1 MQAIAA
7 APGAVDDDLHLLDA
21 FAAQMQRIDERRR
34 DDDGRSVLIVVHHR
48 NVQLV
53 DEPPFDLEALGR
65 LDVLEVDPAEGGGD
79 PPDGGHELLRI
90 GGVDL
95 DVEGV
100 DAREVLEE
108 HAFAL
113 HDRFGGQRADV
124 AQPQHGGAVS
134 DDRHQIAFDRI
145 VVDLV
150 RIVGDRQ
157 TGCRHAG

>member
-1 MQAIAA
+1 MSSSSTSRRSISKHS
-7 APGAVDDDLHLLDA
+7 GAL
-21 FAAQMQRIDERRR
+21 MSSR
-34 DDDGRSVLIVVHHR
+34 LI
-48 NVQLV
+48 
-53 DEPPFDLEALGR
+53 PPKD
-65 LDVLEVDPAEGGGD
+65 GGD